1 MGNGK
6 KTPPGKR
13 PVKRVR
19 REKGA
24 ITVSY
29 RDPPGKAGITQL
41 SMGEDFILIPLSSGV
56 SLTYQ

>member
-29 RDPPGKAGITQL
+29 LDPSGKAGITQL
-41 SMGEDFILIPLSSGV
+41 SMGEDFILIPLF
-56 SLTYQ
+56 

>member
-13 PVKRVR
+13 SVKRG
-19 REKGA
+19 KGA

-29 RDPPGKAGITQL
+29 RDPSGKAGITQL
-41 SMGEDFILIPLSSGV
+41 SMGEDFILIPLF
-56 SLTYQ
+56 